1 MKRFLLGLTVL
12 FPFFVTPS
20 IQAEDKDGDF
30 YMSIGGGYQFPQVTT
45 IKAPVAGTTYKL
57 DYEYD
62 GSENF
67 DLGIGYDFGQWR
79 VHGGLS
85 KGTLSLDSIKRDGT
99 KLAIT
104 VEDIDVTVWGL
115 AAIYEFT
122 KDSKF
127 TPIIISG
134 LSYQSGTDALVS
146 VQTGGQNTNF
156 TVSSDELWALQLG
169 GGFIY
174 ELKEDIGIYTKVGTA
189 IPLSNSDL
197 PEGWTEESP
206 TVFGFNIG
214 LMYSF

>member
-1 MKRFLLGLTVL
+1 MKRFLPGLTVL
-12 FPFFVTPS
+12 FPFFISPS
-20 IQAEDKDGDF
+20 IQAEDKDGNF

-57 DYEYD
+57 DYEFD

-127 TPIIISG
+127 TPIIMSG
-134 LSYQSGTDALVS
+134 LSYQSGTDAVALVE
-146 VQTGGQNTNF
+146 TGGETTSF
-156 TVSSDELWALQLG
+156 TVSGDEVWGLQLG
-169 GGFIY
+169 GGIFY
-174 ELKEDIGIYTKVGTA
+174 ELKEKIDIYTKIGTV
-189 IPLSNSDL
+189 IPLSSSNL
-197 PEGWTEESP
+197 PAGWTEDNPLE
-206 TVFGFNIG
+206 FGYNAG
-214 LMYSF
+214 LIYYF